1 VSTNGAAPLNAFCVD
16 LEEWFHIC
24 DVETPYSDP
33 ASWDRAPSIV
43 ERDTERLLSMLADG
57 KARGTFVAVGWI
69 AEKYPQLVRRIAEQ
83 GHEVGCHG
91 YYHRL
96 VFEQTPAE
104 FRAEIRRAKQ
114 VIEAASGQPATC
126 FRAPGFSMKRECFWA
141 YPILAEEGFTTDIS
155 VVPARRA
162 HGGVSD
168 FEQDPFRLM
177 TASGEITVF
186 PVSVMR
192 FGGRAVP
199 FSGGGYLRMF
209 PLALVRRGFTQ
220 NHREGRPVMTYIHPR
235 EIDPQQ
241 PHLKL
246 PALKGFKYYVGVAG
260 CEAKLRQLLREY
272 RFASVAEVLRQHPPR
287 EEREYRDGEIVA
299 PAAR

>member
-1 VSTNGAAPLNAFCVD
+1 MSANGSAPLNAFCVD

-33 ASWDRAPSIV
+33 ASWDRAPAIV
-43 ERDTERLLSMLADG
+43 ERDTDVLLQMLAEAN
-57 KARGTFVAVGWI
+57 ARATFVAVGWI

-114 VIEAASGQPATC
+114 VIEAASGRPAVC

-141 YPILAEEGFTTDIS
+141 YPILVDEGFTADIS
-155 VVPARRA
+155 IVPARRA

-168 FEQDPFRLM
+168 FEQDPFWLR
-177 TASGEITVF
+177 TSGGEIAVY

-192 FGGRAVP
+192 LGGRAVP

-209 PLALVRRGFTQ
+209 PLSLVRHGFAQ

-235 EIDPQQ
+235 EIDPRQ
-241 PHLKL
+241 PRLKL
-246 PALKGFKYYVGVAG
+246 PATKSFKYYVGIAG
-260 CEAKLRQLLREY
+260 CADKLRRLLREY
-272 RFASVAEVLRQHPPR
+272 RFASVAEVLRAHPPR
-287 EEREYRDGEIVA
+287 ESREYRDGEIVA
-299 PAAR
+299 VTAA